1 MPNTQDDVIIVG
13 QLQDD
18 KLRNAVTDLV
28 NFVKRES
35 DSMAGHFQGSLDKMQ
50 EAMKKFAINQKV
62 AVSLMKDAMQ
72 QYGLMFEE
80 VWRQTEGKDK
90 EPKKYAPN
98 TIGELEQEIALRE
111 KNRKNMEL
119 DSDELKRQ
127 NRLIEIQKQALA
139 DQKGLNTRA
148 ALIKKAKDDL
158 KDAFSAPANSL
169 EQAEKKLAK
178 LQSVASR
185 YRSMPGILDNSQWNR
200 LNNQIDRAREKVEK
214 FKMAMPT
221 MKDIKGMSE
230 KSVSDVA
237 KKLQA
242 LRNVQVD
249 PKNTT
254 QVRKLGD
261 EYQRLTRLQNELL
274 GKGIQ
279 LTKSNNYLAQSFG
292 YIRNRIVYAM
302 TLGAATSFVK
312 NVYDIRSQYELLE
325 RSLGVLLGSFERG
338 TQIFNELNTM
348 ALKSPFTLM
357 ELGTAAKQLTAY
369 NFKAE
374 EVVNTTK
381 RLADLSAALGVPMER
396 LTYNLGQIR
405 AQTVLTSRD
414 ARDFANAGL
423 PIVKSLADYFSELEG
438 RVVSTG
444 DVFERMSKKQV
455 TYNDVMA
462 VLNQMTDEGGK
473 FFDFQAKQAETLRVQ
488 LANLTLAWNNM
499 LNEVGAANQGLLTAP
514 IEGLKALFANWR
526 EISHVI
532 TDVVVAM
539 GVYKGTQIL
548 INKLMGESATVMK
561 SSILLDKEKKASA
574 LEVEGTVRKL
584 TKTELQQI
592 ANKKQIVAADY
603 KAILST
609 RELSKTQALLLAAY
623 NRNNKELLKALVQ
636 LKLLKKAE
644 VESITVGK
652 AWSIV
657 LEQIGLSIKLLGTTI
672 MMFAKQAAVMVAI
685 GAIVEAISTYSEIAD
700 KIKDINKGIVDSAK
714 ESAESISKF
723 LNDYK
728 ETYKRVAD
736 VHASLSK
743 QGTTSPYTATKGG
756 QQPQKLSDEES
767 TNAWVAI
774 KEQIQLSSAAS
785 DVFIQKLM
793 SIKDMNERINAGFE
807 YLERIHDVNGAL
819 ETLDEKA
826 IDIAGDW
833 SKWWNLWTL
842 PDGLIDNLKDYT
854 NYLDK
859 MAKKWGSINNLIDA
873 NRENVK
879 GAGGDYHDIEAQLS
893 TFKDNLSTTTES
905 MYNAFTSV
913 GITGAEDMRE
923 AMERS
928 NQQILQDAN
937 LSSKEQLQYRMAS
950 EKDFIDYKMS
960 LFNEEYNFEKDRGN
974 TERAERVRQEAIAWK
989 EAFGEGQA
997 VSDAF
1002 FNWLKNQHASEIN
1015 KLFGNMSRRELEHL
1029 DWSNPK
1035 WKKWAMDN
1043 AESFSKQY
1051 GIAFD
1056 KLKGL
1061 VNDANRWQIF
1071 LKLTITTDE
1080 KSVYDTLK
1088 DADAAANAAWN
1099 KIQRLKRRQAEL
1111 NNIPAKSLTGEQQ
1124 EEAKNLLKELIQAQN
1139 DYNDAL
1145 KKGGHASKQSKDAA
1159 KTYAKTRKTA
1169 EQEISEALKE
1179 ELAIIKDMQS
1189 NYEKLT
1195 NAGVDS
1201 MTALDVST
1209 QGYEATLKKVNKT
1222 LAKYGISKFNAKD
1235 FVGKDVNNLLAKLE
1249 KQRQDVIASGR
1260 AKTSSIEALDLKIKE
1275 VRVEA
1280 QTYNMKKITDGLNNE
1295 LDKVKEEY
1303 EIGVEFDANPEL
1315 GNIFADMMG
1324 IDREELDALPRSY
1337 DEVVR
1342 KLQNGINRLF
1352 AENHIEKQ
1360 FDITKML
1367 DKGDFDKWV
1376 EAQGNML
1383 TDNFAKALN
1392 AIREHANKVRL
1403 DEAKETTKEWNG
1415 LIDKYGSLQ
1424 GKLIKIAK
1432 DTSKQQLA
1440 IIKKFGTDKEKLDAA
1455 NLTRRLNIS
1464 QDPEE
1469 VSRLQKELS
1478 ELMSRVVAGNDQAT
1492 TIATSVNNEGNSLAS
1507 KAYWEDFKDSNLY
1520 AMIFEDMS
1528 RNSTRAIQLIIDKL
1542 EELKSKVKEDPASM
1556 KALTKSLEDARK
1568 ELEGRSGTLT
1578 FVNALKEYNMA
1589 TKGLGDARQ
1598 NLAGANMA
1606 VADAENQLN
1615 EAEQA
1620 GDETALAKAVDNLR
1634 RAREKQKEAE
1644 EDVVESE
1651 NNVKKSTKKLQAG
1664 METLSSELQNVQG
1677 LFGVVAKLF
1686 AAGGDDETAEAIN
1699 AISQGFSVMTTVIM
1713 GVVAAMVL
1721 LESTQ
1726 PWLLAIAASL
1736 SVIVGLV
1743 SWLSGSN
1750 KKEID
1755 KKVKESEIAVKRLEN
1770 SYKNLEQAVNDAYGA
1785 MQISAKK
1792 AEIANKKLQ
1801 LAELERQLQLERS
1814 RDSKDRDAGKI
1825 ADLEGQIIS
1834 MKNEIKNM
1842 QSDITSSFL
1851 GISSVS
1857 DAVKSMMDDIV
1868 DALRNGED
1876 AMGTFDDA
1884 IDDMIA
1890 NMIKQVFSARILGP
1904 MLEKI
1909 WQNIDDEIQ
1918 SRGEG
1923 WADYLAETQSS
1934 LDHIVTTTGDTGDG
1948 YYFFKNDQGGL
1959 TYTNDAWKAFMTKAY
1974 EGYQNITYE
1983 EWKAMMEEYVKR
1995 AQDGLESATTP
2006 TMDDVRRYAN
2016 DLRSVSPEL
2025 QAYMD
2030 NLEDILREMGLIN
2043 EKEASLSKLQ
2053 QGIQGITED
2062 TAGAIEAY
2070 MNIVAQRVFEQNQ
2083 YLMDIRDAIVLDGSV
2098 AQLDA
2103 MKQLKDSVDGIDS
2116 DSQLGTLSLMLL
2128 QLQQSYQVQSSILS
2142 LLNRWDNPAGTA
2154 IKVEMV

>member
-1 MPNTQDDVIIVG
+1 
-13 QLQDD
+13 
-18 KLRNAVTDLV
+18 
-28 NFVKRES
+28 
-35 DSMAGHFQGSLDKMQ
+35 
-50 EAMKKFAINQKV
+50 
-62 AVSLMKDAMQ
+62 
-72 QYGLMFEE
+72 
-80 VWRQTEGKDK
+80 
-90 EPKKYAPN
+90 
-98 TIGELEQEIALRE
+98 
-111 KNRKNMEL
+111 
-119 DSDELKRQ
+119 
-127 NRLIEIQKQALA
+127 
-139 DQKGLNTRA
+139 
-148 ALIKKAKDDL
+148 
-158 KDAFSAPANSL
+158 
-169 EQAEKKLAK
+169 
-178 LQSVASR
+178 
-185 YRSMPGILDNSQWNR
+185 
-200 LNNQIDRAREKVEK
+200 
-214 FKMAMPT
+214 
-221 MKDIKGMSE
+221 
-230 KSVSDVA
+230 
-237 KKLQA
+237 
-242 LRNVQVD
+242 
-249 PKNTT
+249 
-254 QVRKLGD
+254 
-261 EYQRLTRLQNELL
+261 
-274 GKGIQ
+274 
-279 LTKSNNYLAQSFG
+279 
-292 YIRNRIVYAM
+292 
-302 TLGAATSFVK
+302 
-312 NVYDIRSQYELLE
+312 
-325 RSLGVLLGSFERG
+325 
-338 TQIFNELNTM
+338 
-348 ALKSPFTLM
+348 
-357 ELGTAAKQLTAY
+357 
-369 NFKAE
+369 
-374 EVVNTTK
+374 
-381 RLADLSAALGVPMER
+381 
-396 LTYNLGQIR
+396 
-405 AQTVLTSRD
+405 
-414 ARDFANAGL
+414 
-423 PIVKSLADYFSELEG
+423 
-438 RVVSTG
+438 
-444 DVFERMSKKQV
+444 
-455 TYNDVMA
+455 
-462 VLNQMTDEGGK
+462 
-473 FFDFQAKQAETLRVQ
+473 
-488 LANLTLAWNNM
+488 
-499 LNEVGAANQGLLTAP
+499 
-514 IEGLKALFANWR
+514 
-526 EISHVI
+526 
-532 TDVVVAM
+532 
-539 GVYKGTQIL
+539 
-548 INKLMGESATVMK
+548 
-561 SSILLDKEKKASA
+561 
-574 LEVEGTVRKL
+574 
-584 TKTELQQI
+584 
-592 ANKKQIVAADY
+592 
-603 KAILST
+603 
-609 RELSKTQALLLAAY
+609 
-623 NRNNKELLKALVQ
+623 
-636 LKLLKKAE
+636 
-644 VESITVGK
+644 
-652 AWSIV
+652 
-657 LEQIGLSIKLLGTTI
+657 
-672 MMFAKQAAVMVAI
+672 
-685 GAIVEAISTYSEIAD
+685 
-700 KIKDINKGIVDSAK
+700 
-714 ESAESISKF
+714 
-723 LNDYK
+723 
-728 ETYKRVAD
+728 
-736 VHASLSK
+736 
-743 QGTTSPYTATKGG
+743 
-756 QQPQKLSDEES
+756 
-767 TNAWVAI
+767 
-774 KEQIQLSSAAS
+774 
-785 DVFIQKLM
+785 
-793 SIKDMNERINAGFE
+793 
-807 YLERIHDVNGAL
+807 
-819 ETLDEKA
+819 
-826 IDIAGDW
+826 
-833 SKWWNLWTL
+833 
-842 PDGLIDNLKDYT
+842 
-854 NYLDK
+854 
-859 MAKKWGSINNLIDA
+859 
-873 NRENVK
+873 
-879 GAGGDYHDIEAQLS
+879 
-893 TFKDNLSTTTES
+893 

-937 LSSKEQLQYRMAS
+937 LSSNEQLQYRMAS

-960 LFNEEYNFEKDRGN
+960 LFNEEYKFEKERGN

-1015 KLFGNMSRRELEHL
+1015 KLFGNMSRSELEHL

-1099 KIQRLKRRQAEL
+1099 KIQRLKRRQSEL

-1139 DYNDAL
+1139 DYNDAIA
-1145 KKGGHASKQSKDAA
+1145 KGGHASKQSKASA
-1159 KTYAKTRKTA
+1159 KASAKTRKTA
-1169 EQEISEALKE
+1169 EQEISDALKE

-1201 MTALDVST
+1201 MTALDAST
-1209 QGYEATLKKVNKT
+1209 QGYEATLKKVNNT

-1295 LDKVKEEY
+1295 LNKVKEEY

-1360 FDITKML
+1360 FDLTNML
-1367 DKGDFDKWV
+1367 DKGNFDKWV

-1568 ELEGRSGTLT
+1568 ELEGRSGTIT
-1578 FVNALKEYNMA
+1578 FVNALKEYNKA
-1589 TKGLGDARQ
+1589 TVDLGNARQ

-1620 GDETALAKAVDNLR
+1620 GDATALAKAVDNLR
-1634 RAREKQKEAE
+1634 RSREKQKEAE

-1651 NNVKKSTKKLQAG
+1651 NNVKKSTKKLQTG

-1699 AISQGFSVMTTVIM
+1699 AISQGFSIMTTVIM
-1713 GVVAAMVL
+1713 GVVAAMIL

-1785 MQISAKK
+1785 MQVAAKK

-1842 QSDITSSFL
+1842 QSNITSSFL

-1876 AMGTFDDA
+1876 AMGTFNGA

-1918 SRGEG
+1918 SRGES
-1923 WADYLAETQSS
+1923 WADYLAKTQSS

-1959 TYTNDAWKAFMTKAY
+1959 TYTNNIWKAFMTKSY

-2053 QGIQGITED
+2053 QGIQGVTED

-2128 QLQQSYQVQSSILS
+2128 QLQQSYQVQSSILA